1 MYEIVKASNKD
12 AVAISKMLYASLMNG
27 VDGNFSLS
35 KEKVLNHVIEVIT
48 SNDGFSVILK
58 FNDDTVGCFKGQ
70 LTPHKYAL
78 GYIATEL
85 GVYIDPAHR
94 GSDHFVKMLDQFVC
108 WSSKKPDVLMTTFT
122 IGQINA
128 TTPYLRHELKARNF
142 EQGDEGYYMLRD
154 V

>member
-58 FNDDTVGCFKGQ
+58 FNDDTVGCFMGQ

-78 GYIATEL
+78 GYIATVPCRYCGDVVWEGTRSSL
-85 GVYIDPAHR
+85 GLGRTTWSENAT
-94 GSDHFVKMLDQFVC
+94 KT
-108 WSSKKPDVLMTTFT
+108 SSKWTSGPLMD
-122 IGQINA
+122 
-128 TTPYLRHELKARNF
+128 PKVRPE
-142 EQGDEGYYMLRD
+142 
-154 V
+154 